1 MKSDYRNI
9 LVTGGRGQLASE
21 LERIVKSRGLY
32 APSSGICG
40 EEGLRESDF
49 IFAGKSDLDIC
60 DAKAVGTCIEK
71 NDIGLII
78 NCAAYTAVDKAEEEP
93 EAARRINATGPGVLA
108 RQTARYGIPLIHI
121 STDYVFDGKN
131 CRPYTEEDPAHPVSV
146 YGKTKLAGE
155 KAIIRNGC
163 KGVIIRTAW
172 LYSLHGKNFMNTIT
186 RLAKEKKTL
195 GVVADQTGTPTN
207 AADLAKA
214 ILKITEAGVSG
225 YAGEIFHY
233 SGEGICS
240 WYDFA
245 RKIIRLQNLP
255 CEPYP
260 IRTGEYPAAAP
271 RPFYS
276 VLDKDKIKRA
286 FSLEIPHWEDSL
298 ESLLKENE

>member
-1 MKSDYRNI
+1 MKSDYKNI

-155 KAIIRNGC
+155 KRMQ
-163 KGVIIRTAW
+163 RRDHP
-172 LYSLHGKNFMNTIT
+172 Y
-186 RLAKEKKTL
+186 RLALFPAWKKFHEYDYPTGEREK
-195 GVVADQTGTPTN
+195 N
-207 AADLAKA
+207 AGGRGGSDRHPYQCR
-214 ILKITEAGVSG
+214 G
-225 YAGEIFHY
+225 
-233 SGEGICS
+233 SGES
-240 WYDFA
+240 HSEDN
-245 RKIIRLQNLP
+245 RSR
-255 CEPYP
+255 
-260 IRTGEYPAAAP
+260 
-271 RPFYS
+271 S
-276 VLDKDKIKRA
+276 KRVCGRN
-286 FSLEIPHWEDSL
+286 FPLFRRGNMFL
-298 ESLLKENE
+298 V